1 MQPHWRKV
9 AVVLAKAL
17 QRCEQLGLAI
27 SDEALAARIQVLTDS
42 GRIEG
47 VGDLRKW
54 RFSEVRLKG

>member
-1 MQPHWRKV
+1 MR
-9 AVVLAKAL
+9 AARL
-17 QRCEQLGLAI
+17 RLGLAI